1 MSIRGTL
8 GSVITRK
15 TVGVAIASAL
25 VASSLVVLA
34 VPASALSPSQPTI
47 TFSGNSLATSVP
59 ATETANRIGDT
70 LAVATLSLSRTA
82 ATTRTGYT
90 FGGWSLAV
98 GEAATNSITTATT
111 SDTSRTIHAVWNTTI
126 TYDLNGS
133 TSGTLDGG
141 KTQDTYR
148 FGQTLTLPVS
158 GTLAR
163 TGYTF
168 GGWLPASSTGTRSTT
183 YTAASTATG
192 TPTLYAAWI
201 RSVSFNGNGSTSGTV
216 PSPLTYLAGGVGVT
230 LPIYSEMTLRKTGQ
244 EFVGWAT
251 TANGPALTTS
261 TFVPTIEAQTLFAVW
276 KPEVIS
282 STKRVFFK
290 FGKSVLRSDERYE
303 LRLLRDRLVGKK
315 NINIVVTSTRPKG
328 APRKLG
334 TARNKAVIQ
343 YLESLGIAAS
353 YSRVLKEGIS
363 RIPTSTRN
371 NRVTV
376 KANWVN

>member
-192 TPTLYAAWI
+192 NPTLYAAWI
-201 RSVSFNGNGSTSGTV
+201 RSVSFNGNGSTSGAV